1 MQRATTIA
9 LWSQS
14 ILAACFITW
23 VSMLGKQGGLMVV
36 ALFFYYIPVAFLI
49 ALFGVWVAWRHPAL
63 RQSGLAIMLLPVA
76 ALFLP
81 AILNSILGGP
91 LLVQHLLAVLV
102 LLAVAA
108 LFVSLF
114 SPRRA
119 VTVIPDALFRS
130 RLWNG
135 LIIFAIVAG
144 WAFLV
149 IVVVWALDDSN
160 YRRDTGMGLA
170 YAIVF
175 AALYVSAMGL
185 ASAVAAT
192 WAWLGL
198 RGGVDNACRKL
209 NIAQLVVALPGI
221 LVGGTVFAWFLGQ
234 G

>member
-9 LWSQS
+9 LWLQS
-14 ILAACFITW
+14 ILAACFVTW

-36 ALFFYYIPVAFLI
+36 GLYFYYIPVALLI
-49 ALFGVWVAWRHPAL
+49 ALFGVWVAWRHPTL
-63 RQSGLAIMLLPVA
+63 RRSGSAIILLPVA

-81 AILNSILGGP
+81 ALLNTILGGP
-91 LLVQHLLAVLV
+91 LLGRHLLAVLM
-102 LLAVAA
+102 LLAMAA
-108 LFVSLF
+108 FVVSLF

-119 VTVIPDALFRS
+119 VKVVPDALFRS

-135 LIIFAIVAG
+135 LIILAIVAG
-144 WAFLV
+144 WAFLA
-149 IVVVWALDDSN
+149 IVVVWALDESN

-175 AALYVSAMGL
+175 AAMYVSAMGL
-185 ASAVAAT
+185 ASVAAAT

-221 LVGGTVFAWFLGQ
+221 LVGGTAFAWFLGQ